1 MDVENSKERVKCT
14 DANYPP
20 WTCSECA
27 HEAGGKWPDGHVGTF
42 HNNICPVCGEEKAVT
57 EPRDYG
63 HPNFK
68 EVLKNWQ
75 GLH

>member
-1 MDVENSKERVKCT
+1 MDTESRKERVKCT

-27 HEAGGKWPDGHVGTF
+27 HEAGGHWPLGHVGTF
-42 HNNICPVCGEEKAVT
+42 HNNICPVCGEEKTVT
-57 EPRDYG
+57 EPRDFG
-63 HPNFK
+63 HPKFK
-68 EVLKNWQ
+68 KVIKDWQ